1 MKFKCNYKEL
11 LHFCIIQRQWIGSN
25 TIAYKSCNIIREAH
39 LTQTVAFVHELSSS
53 SSLRSCLQ
61 SCDTSL
67 RINVWTK
74 DKMPMIKR
82 TTQVRFPRRRLY
94 STVKAKRVVIK
105 AGANAI
111 ARESDI

>member
-1 MKFKCNYKEL
+1 MVQHGFVT
-11 LHFCIIQRQWIGSN
+11 
-25 TIAYKSCNIIREAH
+25 TIVSH
-39 LTQTVAFVHELSSS
+39 SSDFFHELSSS

-82 TTQVRFPRRRLY
+82 TTQVRFPPRRLY

-111 ARESDI
+111 ARDKDI